1 MPKGDDSII
10 IRGARVH
17 NLKNIDVRIPR
28 NRLVVITGIS
38 GSGKSSL
45 AFDTLYA
52 EGQRRYVES
61 LSAYARQFLGQMDKP
76 DCDSIEGLSPA
87 ISIDQKSASKN
98 PRSTVATITEIH
110 DYLRLLYARVGK
122 PHCYQCG
129 KPIEA
134 QAVDQM
140 VDEVMNLPEGTR
152 FYVLSPLVKGRKGE
166 HRSVFESAQ
175 KSGFTRVIVD
185 ELEYRLDEE
194 IPLDKNKK
202 HTIELVVDRLVMK
215 ENLRSRLHEA
225 LETALS
231 KSDDG
236 LVKVRIVDEGSK
248 DAEKFLFSRKLS
260 CPKCGI
266 SYEELSPRMFSFN
279 SPYGR
284 CPTCDGLG
292 FISEVDPELVISHPQ
307 LSINEGAISPWR
319 DTSSEWVSAI
329 LGALSRDYKI
339 DLDKPYQ
346 ELREEQ
352 KRVILYGTGSDEL
365 LVEFGDERFRRSRR
379 MHFRGV
385 IPLIERG
392 YHETSSDDAREFYY
406 GRFIAK
412 NPCPDC
418 GGMRLKSASLAV
430 TVGGRNLG
438 EVTAMSVESALQFFS
453 GLKFSE
459 HEMLIAREVLKEISA
474 RLKFMQDVGLS
485 YLTLDRTAPTLAG
498 GEVQRIRLA
507 TQIGSGLVGVL
518 YILDEP
524 TIGLHQR
531 DNKRLLA
538 TLKKLRD
545 LGNTVI
551 IVEHDR
557 ETINSA
563 DWVIDLGPGA
573 GVHGGEVVT
582 FGPPEKVARSRNSLT
597 GRYLCGREAIPIPR
611 ERKSG
616 DGRFLEIFGAGEH
629 NLKDIE
635 VRFPLGTF
643 ICVTGVSGSGKS
655 TLVDET
661 LYRILAR
668 AINRSPVKPGRYKA
682 VDGVEN
688 IDKVIEVDQSPIGRS
703 PRSNPA
709 TYTGVFT
716 HIRHLFAMLPESKV
730 RGYRDGR
737 FSFNVSGGRCEA
749 CDGDGFIK
757 VEMHFLPDVYIPC
770 QVCKG
775 KRYNRETLEVRYKGK
790 NIADVLSMT
799 IEEAY
804 SFFQTIPSV
813 KRILQTLLDVGL
825 GYLELGQPA
834 TTLSGGEAQRIK
846 LARELRKRAT
856 GKTLYILDEPTT
868 GLHFE
873 DVRKLLSVLTRLRE
887 GGNTVVVIEHNFEV
901 IKTADYIIDLGPEGG
916 DEGGYVVACGT
927 PEEVAK
933 VKDSYTGRF
942 LRGILRQK

>member
-248 DAEKFLFSRKLS
+248 DGEKFLFSRKLS
-260 CPKCGI
+260 CPNCGI

-329 LGALSRDYKI
+329 LGALSRNYKI

-379 MHFRGV
+379 MRFRGV

-418 GGMRLKSASLAV
+418 GGMRLKPASLAV

-459 HEMLIAREVLKEISA
+459 HEMLIAREVLKEISG

-597 GRYLCGREAIPIPR
+597 GRYLCGRKAIPIPR

-804 SFFQTIPSV
+804 SFFQTIPSI

-933 VKDSYTGRF
+933 VKDSHTGRF

>member
-236 LVKVRIVDEGSK
+236 LVKVKIVDEGSK
-248 DAEKFLFSRKLS
+248 DGEKFLFSRKLS
-260 CPKCGI
+260 CPNCGI

-329 LGALSRDYKI
+329 LGALSRNYKI

-379 MHFRGV
+379 MRFRGV

-418 GGMRLKSASLAV
+418 GGMRLKPASLAV

-459 HEMLIAREVLKEISA
+459 HEMLIAREVLKEISG

-629 NLKDIE
+629 NLKNIE

-933 VKDSYTGRF
+933 VKDSHTGRF